1 MSSKLYQMLTC
12 ICYLNKSMRCEV
24 YYICKKCS
32 KANNNYLKSYD
43 LKNELKQFM
52 QLGANNLYCYVS
64 SKFLPTSGLKW
75 IDSKYFDLNKYSSN
89 SFTGCVLEVDFKYPK
104 NLHELQGN
112 HSLALDKKGIK
123 IEMLSNYQIKIVDF
137 YNNSIGTFKKLV
149 LNFFEK
155 KVLHYENFQGYRR
168 LLLKLKIYIQ
178 NSINY
183 NG

>member
-1 MSSKLYQMLTC
+1 
-12 ICYLNKSMRCEV
+12 
-24 YYICKKCS
+24 
-32 KANNNYLKSYD
+32 
-43 LKNELKQFM
+43 M
-52 QLGANNLYCYVS
+52 QLGANNLYCYVT

-112 HSLALDKKGIK
+112 HSLALDKKEIK
-123 IEMLSNYQIKIVDF
+123 REMLSNYQIKIVDF
-137 YNNSIGTFKKLV
+137 YNNSIGTFKKLL

-168 LLLKLKIYIQ
+168 LLLKLKI
-178 NSINY
+178 
-183 NG
+183 